1 MLDFGEVCMAVR
13 GLTDLQSMY
22 PDNLRSLKQVNLQ
35 QFLQAHEESTKL
47 PKQVLKL
54 VVISILLHL

>member
-13 GLTDLQSMY
+13 GLTALQRTY

-35 QFLQAHEESTKL
+35 RFLQAHEESTKL